1 MEAEQIKAQWQR
13 INDLFHS
20 ALEREPGERAA
31 FLAQACDGEQS
42 LRREVEALLEAHE
55 RVDTFFGEPALYV
68 ASGLLPQHV
77 IPSLEGRRLGHYQ
90 VLSLIGTGGMGQ
102 IFLAD
107 DTRLKRQVA
116 IKVLPAA
123 FTVDQDRIR
132 RFEQEALAASSL
144 NHPNIVTIH
153 EVGQVETRSSSSPN
167 S

>member
-1 MEAEQIKAQWQR
+1 METEQIKAQRWQR

-20 ALEREPGERAA
+20 ALEREPDERVP
-31 FLAQACDGEQS
+31 FLARACAGDEG
-42 LRREVEALLEAHE
+42 LRREVEALLQAHE
-55 RVDTFFGEPALYV
+55 RSDPLFDAPALEL
-68 ASGLLPQHV
+68 AAGLFAQQV
-77 IPSLEGRRLGHYQ
+77 MPSLEGRRLGHYQ

-123 FTVDQDRIR
+123 FTVDPDRIR

-144 NHPNIVTIH
+144 
-153 EVGQVETRSSSSPN
+153 
-167 S
+167 